1 MYLFI
6 VHKEKENQKKR
17 KEKSNQEK

>member
-6 VHKEKENQKKR
+6 AHKEKENQKKR